1 MATYRAEI
9 DEIMAQYNAGKIT
22 IDEANKKLDALDGAQ
37 DGEYG
42 IGFYLASDRAK
53 GCNAWL
59 DCGIGNPDPVKI
71 EDGKLVGGGHPSYTI
86 LYQGKRWHVKSVDD
100 PTLVEGPGVSETVE
114 REVLPDDIDW
124 SRKKEYAGRK
134 EPVRQ
139 KTKKGTYDVYYNEL
153 GYAVKAVKV

>member
-37 DGEYG
+37 DGKYG

-59 DCGIGNPDPVKI
+59 DCGIGYPDPVKI

-100 PTLVEGPGVSETVE
+100 ATLVEGPGVSETVE
-114 REVLPDDIDW
+114 REVLPADIDW